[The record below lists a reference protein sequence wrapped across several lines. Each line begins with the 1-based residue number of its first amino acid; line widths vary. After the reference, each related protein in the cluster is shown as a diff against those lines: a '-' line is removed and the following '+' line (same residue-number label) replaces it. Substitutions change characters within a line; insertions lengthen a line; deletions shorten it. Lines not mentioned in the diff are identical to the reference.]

1 MKPELFWNLGRLAVV
16 LGTLIVAVL
25 FIYTPWHTPETPR
38 ECMIEEIRLG
48 LDLCGG
54 VMLTLEVQMDPEKIV
69 TPEERQRTME
79 RVLSVLER
87 RINALGLTEPQIAQ
101 AGDTRISVQLPG
113 TTDPTQARQLV
124 GGTALLEFRKVV
136 RVGTPG
142 ETPITEE
149 LDEEVLRSHLCDRP
163 GSSPAECVQYVVK
176 KEPLMTGDILSRAEV
191 RINPTPGQGGG
202 AILVALTLNEAGAR
216 QFRDVILTLRAGQD
230 PMAIILDRVVYS
242 APVIEKS
249 LQDEARR
256 RAAISEAVITGQFT
270 PEEARLLAAI
280 LSAGALPAEI
290 SIEQESIVGPTLG
303 RDSIEKGLMASW
315 IAGAAVILFMIFYYR
330 LSGFV
335 ATFTLLL
342 NLVVLLGILAGFK
355 ATLTLPG
362 IAGIILLVGMGV
374 DSNVLIF
381 ERMREELRLGKVT
394 RSAIDAG
401 YQRALATI
409 WDSHVTTLI
418 TSLILFIFGT
428 GPIRGFATTLSVGV
442 IVNLFT
448 VLLGT
453 RLIFEF
459 VKMRK
464 AERLSI

>member
-1 MKPELFWNLGRLAVV
+1 MKPELAWNLGRLV
-16 LGTLIVAVL
+16 LVTAAIVAAVL
-25 FIYTPWHTPETPR
+25 FIYTPWHTYDSPR

-54 VMLTLEVQMDPEKIV
+54 IMLTLEVQIDPDKIV
-69 TPEERQRTME
+69 TADERQKTVE

-101 AGDTRISVQLPG
+101 VGDTRISVQLPG
-113 TTDPTQARQLV
+113 TTDPQQARQLV
-124 GGTALLEFRKVV
+124 GSTALLEFRKVV
-136 RVGTPG
+136 KAGTPG
-142 ETPITEE
+142 ETPTTEE
-149 LDEEVLRSHLCDRP
+149 FDEEVLPGYLCDR
-163 GSSPAECVQYVVK
+163 SPADCVQYVVK
-176 KEPLMTGDILSRAEV
+176 KEPLMTGDILSKAEV
-191 RINPTPGQGGG
+191 RINPNPGQGGG
-202 AILVALTLNEAGAR
+202 AILVALTLNESGAR
-216 QFRDVILTLRAGQD
+216 QFRDVILQLKAEQD
-230 PMAIILDRVVYS
+230 PIAIVLDRVVYS
-242 APVIEKS
+242 APVVAKS

-256 RAAISEAVITGQFT
+256 KAAINEAVITGQFT

-290 SIEQESIVGPTLG
+290 VIKQESIVGPTLG
-303 RDSIEKGLMASW
+303 RDSIEKGLTASL
-315 IAGAAVILFMIFYYR
+315 IAGLAVMLFMVVYYR
-330 LSGFV
+330 WSGMV
-335 ATFTLLL
+335 ANFTLLT
-342 NLVVLLGILAGFK
+342 NLIVLLGILAGFK

-374 DSNVLIF
+374 DSSVLIF
-381 ERMREELRLGKVT
+381 ERMREELRLGKVA
-394 RSAIDAG
+394 RAAIDAG
-401 YQRALATI
+401 YQRALTTI

-418 TSLILFIFGT
+418 TSLILFVFGT

-442 IVNLFT
+442 LVNLFT

-464 AERLSI
+464 VERLSI

>member
-1 MKPELFWNLGRLAVV
+1 MKPELFLNWGRLV
-16 LGTLIVAVL
+16 LVLAALVAALL
-25 FIYTPWHTPETPR
+25 FIYAPWYTDESPR
-38 ECMIEEIRLG
+38 ECMLEEIRLG

-54 VMLTLEVQMDPEKIV
+54 VMLTLEVQMDPDKIA
-69 TPEERQRTME
+69 TPDERQKTME

-87 RINALGLTEPQIAQ
+87 RINSLGLTEPQIAQ
-101 AGDTRISVQLPG
+101 AGEDRISVQLPG

-124 GGTALLEFRKVV
+124 GSTALLEFRKVAK
-136 RVGTPG
+136 VGAPG
-142 ETPITEE
+142 DTPITEE
-149 LDEEVLRSHLCDRP
+149 LDEEVLRSHLCDRL

-202 AILVALTLNEAGAR
+202 AILVALTLNESGAR
-216 QFRDVILTLRAGQD
+216 QFRDVILTLKADQD

-242 APVIEKS
+242 APVIAKS

-256 RAAISEAVITGQFT
+256 KTAISDAVITGTFT
-270 PEEARLLAAI
+270 TEEARLLAAI

-290 SIEQESIVGPTLG
+290 VIKQESIVGPTLG
-303 RDSIEKGLMASW
+303 RDSIEKGLMATW
-315 IAGAAVILFMIFYYR
+315 IAGAAVMLFMVFYYR
-330 LSGFV
+330 LGGLV
-335 ATFTLLL
+335 ANFTLLL
-342 NLVVLLGILAGFK
+342 NLIVLLGILAGFK

-381 ERMREELRLGKVT
+381 ERMREELRLGKVV
-394 RSAIDAG
+394 RAAIDAG
-401 YQRALATI
+401 YQRALTTI

-418 TSLILFIFGT
+418 TGLILFIFGT
-428 GPIRGFATTLSVGV
+428 GPIRGFATTLSIGV
-442 IVNLFT
+442 VVNLFT

-453 RLIFEF
+453 RLVFEF

-464 AERLSI
+464 VERLGI

>member
-1 MKPELFWNLGRLAVV
+1 MKPELAWNLGRLVLVV
-16 LGTLIVAVL
+16 AALVLSVL
-25 FIYTPWHTPETPR
+25 FIYTPWHTYDPPR
-38 ECMIEEIRLG
+38 ECMIEELRLG

-54 VMLTLEVQMDPEKIV
+54 VMMTLEVKIDPNKVV
-69 TPEERQRTME
+69 TPEERQKTME

-124 GGTALLEFRKVV
+124 GSTALLEFRKVV
-136 RVGTPG
+136 KVGAPG
-142 ETPITEE
+142 DIPITEE
-149 LDEEVLRSHLCDRP
+149 FDEEVLKSHLCDRV
-163 GSSPAECVQYVVK
+163 GSSPADCVQYVVK
-176 KEPLMTGDILSRAEV
+176 KEPLMTGDILSKAEV
-191 RINPTPGQGGG
+191 RINPTPGQGG

-216 QFRDVILTLRAGQD
+216 QFRDVILQLKADQD
-230 PMAIILDRVVYS
+230 PMAIVLDRVVYS
-242 APVIEKS
+242 APVVAKS

-256 RAAISEAVITGQFT
+256 KAAISDAVITGQFT

-303 RDSIEKGLMASW
+303 RDSIEKGLTASW
-315 IAGAAVILFMIFYYR
+315 IAGLAVMLFMAFYYR

-335 ATFTLLL
+335 ANFTLLT
-342 NLVVLLGILAGFK
+342 NLIVLLGILAGFK

-381 ERMREELRLGKVT
+381 ERMREELRLGKVA
-394 RSAIDAG
+394 RAAIDAG
-401 YQRALATI
+401 YQRALTTI

-418 TSLILFIFGT
+418 TSLILFVFGT
-428 GPIRGFATTLSVGV
+428 GPIRGFATTLSIGV
-442 IVNLFT
+442 LVNLFT

-464 AERLSI
+464 VERLSI

>member
-1 MKPELFWNLGRLAVV
+1 MKPELLWNWGRLGLV
-16 LGTLIVAVL
+16 LTALVAALL
-25 FIYTPWHTPETPR
+25 FIYTPWHTDETPR
-38 ECMIEEIRLG
+38 ECMLEEIRLG

-54 VMLTLEVQMDPEKIV
+54 VMLTLEVQMDPDKIA
-69 TPEERQRTME
+69 TPDERQKTME

-87 RINALGLTEPQIAQ
+87 RINSLGLTEPQIAQ
-101 AGDTRISVQLPG
+101 AGENRISVQLPG

-124 GGTALLEFRKVV
+124 GSTALLEFRKVV
-136 RVGTPG
+136 KVGAAG
-142 ETPITEE
+142 DTPITEE
-149 LDEEVLRSHLCDRP
+149 LDEEVLKSHLCDRL

-176 KEPLMTGDILSRAEV
+176 KEPLMTGDILSKAEV
-191 RINPTPGQGGG
+191 RLNPTPAQGG
-202 AILVALTLNEAGAR
+202 AIFVALTLNEAGAR
-216 QFRDVILTLRAGQD
+216 QFRDVILQLKPDQD
-230 PMAIILDRVVYS
+230 QMAIILDRVVYS
-242 APVIEKS
+242 APTVAKS

-256 RAAISEAVITGQFT
+256 KTAISEAVITGTFT
-270 PEEARLLAAI
+270 PEEARLLSAI

-290 SIEQESIVGPTLG
+290 AIKQESIVGPTLG

-315 IAGAAVILFMIFYYR
+315 IAGTAVMLFMLFYYR

-335 ATFTLLL
+335 ANFTLLT
-342 NLVVLLGILAGFK
+342 NLTVLLGILAGFK

-394 RSAIDAG
+394 RAAIDAG
-401 YQRALATI
+401 YQRALTTI

-428 GPIRGFATTLSVGV
+428 GPIRGFATTLSLGV

-453 RLIFEF
+453 RLVFEF

-464 AERLSI
+464 VERLSI